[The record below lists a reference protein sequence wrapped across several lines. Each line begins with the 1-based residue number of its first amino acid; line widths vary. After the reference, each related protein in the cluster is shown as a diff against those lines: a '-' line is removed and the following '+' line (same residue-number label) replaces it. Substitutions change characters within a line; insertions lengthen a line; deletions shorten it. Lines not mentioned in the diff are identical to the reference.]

1 VRLALVVQRYGEDF
15 SGGAEAHCRS
25 LAQRLS
31 ARHEITVLASCARD
45 YLTWEN
51 HYPAGEDRD
60 AEVRVLRFEAQ
71 PRRPQVLREISER
84 VWSGHATRHE
94 ERRWF
99 EENGPVTP
107 GLHDYLKTHGDEY
120 DRVLFWTYRYWQ
132 TWDGLPLVADRAILV
147 PTAERDWAIRMG
159 VLGEFF
165 RLPRGY
171 IFLTPEEQALV
182 EDRCEGALPPSCV
195 IGAGI
200 APDQGRGAPGR
211 DTVDLTGLGIED
223 PYILYV
229 GRLDTN
235 KGCRSLFDYFTAYA
249 STRDGAPQLVLAGQ
263 AAMTIPTHP
272 KMKVLGFVDDSTRA
286 ALMAGA
292 RVLVAPS
299 LYESLCMVV
308 LEAWNVGLPVLVNGR
323 CDVLRGQ
330 TVRANG
336 GLYYRDFLEF
346 CETLDFFM
354 RQPEQAAVLGAQGT
368 AYVEREYRWPT
379 VMAKLEKFLAG
390 SDAS

>member
-1 VRLALVVQRYGEDF
+1 LKLALVVQRYGEGF

-31 ARHEITVLASCARD
+31 DNHEVTALASCARD

-60 AEVRVLRFEAQ
+60 AKVSVLRFEAR
-71 PRRPQVLREISER
+71 PRRPQALREISER
-84 VWSGHATRHE
+84 VWAGTAQRHE
-94 ERRWF
+94 ERAWF

-107 GLHDYLKTHGDEY
+107 GLHNYLEDHGDEY
-120 DRVLFWTYRYWQ
+120 DLILFWTFRYWQ
-132 TWDGLPLVADRAILV
+132 TWDGLPLVADRAVLV
-147 PTAERDWAIRMG
+147 PTAERDWAIRME

-171 IFLTPEEQALV
+171 LFLTPEEQTLV

-200 APDQGRGAPGR
+200 APAPAPGAPGHISG
-211 DTVDLTGLGIED
+211 VLAGLGVTA
-223 PYILYV
+223 PYILYL
-229 GRLDTN
+229 GRLDPN

-249 STRDGAPQLVLAGQ
+249 STRDDAPHLVLAGQ
-263 AAMTIPTHP
+263 AAMEIPTHP
-272 KMKVLGFVDDSTRA
+272 KITPLGFVSDTTRA
-286 ALMAGA
+286 NLMSGA

-330 TVRANG
+330 TIRANG
-336 GLYYRDFLEF
+336 GLYYCDFLEF
-346 CETLDFFM
+346 CEALDFFM
-354 RQPEQAAVLGAQGT
+354 RKPEQASVLGTQGT
-368 AYVEREYRWPT
+368 CYVQREYRWPT
-379 VMAKLEKFLAG
+379 VMAKLEAFLAQL
-390 SDAS
+390 SVA